1 MMPAE
6 AVRIEQVIER
16 DGEVVLTGLPF
27 KRGQRVEIVVTPDTA
42 ESVPRGR
49 LTGRDFLESGLAGI
63 WRDRD
68 DIGDSSQFARAL
80 REAAQ
85 RRQH

>member
-1 MMPAE
+1 MPAE
-6 AVRIEQVIER
+6 TIRIEQVIER

-27 KRGQRVEIVVTPDTA
+27 RKGQRVEVLVRSDMPEPA
-42 ESVPRGR
+42 PRRR
-49 LTGRDFLESGLAGI
+49 LTGRDFLESGLAGM

-68 DIGDSSQFARAL
+68 DLGDSSQFTRGL

-85 RRQH
+85 RRQP